1 MIRKP
6 LCGGKFLLGAT
17 ILFLTVTALASSAFA
32 QTTPDF
38 SKVEIKVTKVAGNIY
53 MLQGQGGNITA
64 LVGDDGILLVD
75 DEYAPLADKI
85 RAALKGIGVTD
96 KPVRFVINTHYH
108 PDHTGG
114 NLAFAETAVI
124 IAHDNARTRMAEAGF
139 RGNRGSIHRPN
150 PVLPPG
156 ALPVI
161 TYGETLTVHFDG
173 EEVRVWHPGRSHTD
187 GDSIVTFHN
196 AHVVATG
203 DDFVRY
209 GFPFIDLEGGGRVKG
224 MTDTF
229 DQLIPQLP
237 TDVKIIPGHGELAN
251 LDDLRAYVKM
261 LKDTTAVV
269 EQAVKQGKT
278 LDQMRQA
285 KLLDPWRQY
294 SNPFISTDAYLE
306 TLYYGLI
313 RSSEHQHMTM

>member
-1 MIRKP
+1 MTRKR
-6 LCGGKFLLGAT
+6 LCEAKYLLGAPV
-17 ILFLTVTALASSAFA
+17 LLLMAAVFTAGAFGQA
-32 QTTPDF
+32 TPDF
-38 SKVEIKVTKVAGNIY
+38 SKVEIKVTKVAGNVY

-114 NLAFAETAVI
+114 NLPFAETAVI

-139 RGNRGSIHRPN
+139 RGNRGSIHRSN
-150 PVLPPG
+150 PVAPQG

-237 TDVKIIPGHGELAN
+237 ADVKIIPGHGELAN

-278 LDQMRQA
+278 LDQMRQE

-294 SNPFISTDAYLE
+294 SSPSVSTDAYLE

-313 RSSEHQHMTM
+313 RTSEHQHMTM